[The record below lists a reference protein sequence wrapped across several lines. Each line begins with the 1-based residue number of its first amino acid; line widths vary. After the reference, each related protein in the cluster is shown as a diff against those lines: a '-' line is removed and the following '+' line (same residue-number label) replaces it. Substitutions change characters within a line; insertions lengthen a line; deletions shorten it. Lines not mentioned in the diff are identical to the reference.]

1 MEDNFW
7 QKLNRKFEQIH
18 LKDTEIKTS
27 GESVY
32 INPTVKFAIAWG
44 IFLVLLLLFILIG
57 KPFAKK
63 DGDNTSGGIG
73 KAGTSDSIE
82 QSSNEDYIPFE
93 HNEHPDV
100 NAFVESYLNA
110 LTSCDINM
118 LNSMVADASEFNID
132 KLTRR
137 QEYIVKES
145 NPECYTKPGVTEGSY
160 VVYVVVNSQIKGVSV
175 QPLSLYFFYLVP
187 NENGGY
193 IFNNIYNTDPDIDAY
208 MNKIERDPDVVEL
221 YARVNKNNDESVKN
235 DESLRQF
242 YESIN
247 VDVK

>member
-63 DGDNTSGGIG
+63 DSV
-73 KAGTSDSIE
+73 E

-118 LNSMVADASEFNID
+118 LNSMVADASEFDID
-132 KLTRR
+132 KLARR

-160 VVYVVVNSQIKGVSV
+160 VVYVVVNSQIKGVSI

-193 IFNNIYNTDPDIDAY
+193 IFNNVYNTDPDIDAY

-235 DESLRQF
+235 DELLRQF
-242 YESIN
+242 YESI
-247 VDVK
+247 DVELK